1 MEENLV
7 LNKMKKNCGNWSQFG
22 RIVDYVVKKCSIH
35 LRSKGKGQELRKT
48 LFVLLKHIG
57 KIEKERKK
65 SRQARKEYLEHHHLL
80 GRQTEREK
88 GLRLKFIGSRKRNP
102 R

>member
-7 LNKMKKNCGNWSQFG
+7 QNKMKKNCGNWSQFG
-22 RIVDYVVKKCSIH
+22 RIMDYVVKKCTMH

-57 KIEKERKK
+57 KIEKERKRVD
-65 SRQARKEYLEHHHLL
+65 RQGRSTLSTPFVRKA
-80 GRQTEREK
+80 ERE
-88 GLRLKFIGSRKRNP
+88 RKKA
-102 R
+102 